1 MYKNLE
7 AEMVRSGVTSEII
20 ASTIGRSYNSVRARL
35 NGKIPFTLDEAMLIK
50 KKLFPD
56 WPMDY
61 LFDVEA

>member
-7 AEMVRSGVTSEII
+7 AEMVRSDITSETI
-20 ASTIGRSYNSVRARL
+20 ANTIGRSYNTVRARL

-56 WPMDY
+56 CPMDY